1 MVDFDAFV
9 FVKEM
14 DAAAGQPL
22 ADLRERWTAECDAL
36 GIDFDLR
43 IIEGPYKPA
52 IAILRRPAF
61 VVHLGV
67 FTETLYLAAS
77 PLKRWAWR
85 KYICE
90 REPGRLARLAPS
102 RPTLAEFA
110 AGPKGL
116 RERCAAVNDGS
127 VEMTE
132 WLLPSLQARRFA
144 ITLDQTNF
152 VECCFAY
159 AANTARNHARALG
172 LAEADQL
179 GNSEFFAWYNEAV
192 FRSPDLIALMD
203 YKAACRDQGFVLQVR
218 ARAISRFAI
227 CKRCSS
233 IWSKASAPRWTRGSN
248 RRRIASHPFQMALP
262 EQRGNFAPEFAEQAS
277 PTAKRRMAEAGS
289 KPIAFTTEAFPN
301 SPARKPIAAEL
312 VEATERDTTYPCTV
326 DPVHC

>member
-1 MVDFDAFV
+1 MTGPNRDEISRIIADLKVWFRSYAMHPACVDVAFIGNTSGHYASAPGLMVDFDAFV

-22 ADLRERWTAECDAL
+22 ADLRERWIAECDAL

-43 IIEGPYKPA
+43 VIEGPYKPA

-67 FTETLYLAAS
+67 FTEALYLAAS

-102 RPTLAEFA
+102 QPTLAEFA
-110 AGPKGL
+110 NGPKGL
-116 RERCAAVNDGS
+116 CERYAAINDRS

-132 WLLPSLQARRFA
+132 WLLPSLQARRFVV
-144 ITLDQTNF
+144 TLDQTNF

-179 GNSEFFAWYNEAV
+179 GNSEFFAWYNAAV
-192 FRSPDLIALMD
+192 FRSPDLILLMD
-203 YKAACRDQGFVLQVR
+203 YKAACRDQGFVLQVAR
-218 ARAISRFAI
+218 ARDL
-227 CKRCSS
+227 
-233 IWSKASAPRWTRGSN
+233 
-248 RRRIASHPFQMALP
+248 AL
-262 EQRGNFAPEFAEQAS
+262 GYMQALQQH
-277 PTAKRRMAEAGS
+277 
-289 KPIAFTTEAFPN
+289 
-301 SPARKPIAAEL
+301 L
-312 VEATERDTTYPCTV
+312 VESQRAASGARVKSTSAR
-326 DPVHC
+326 